1 MKRMNNFKWVIL
13 FVLTLCFS
21 TTMHAQDNVIDE
33 VVWVVGDE
41 AILKS
46 EVEEARLSAL
56 YEGRRID
63 GDPYCVIP
71 EEIAIQKLFL
81 HQAKLDSIEVA
92 DAEVIQRVDYMTN
105 QWIQMLGSREKME
118 EYFFE
123 QQNKTPSQ
131 IRETMRE
138 NAREGLT
145 VQKMQ
150 QKLVGDIKVTPAQV
164 RRYFKDLPADSIP
177 FIPTQVEVQIIT
189 MQPRIPQS
197 EIDDVKERLREYADR
212 VNNGETDFS
221 VLARLYSED
230 RGSAMRGGETDF
242 MGKGIMDPAYAAVAF
257 SLQDPTKV
265 SKIVESEFGYHII
278 QLIEKRGDRVNTRH
292 ILLRTKVSETELIE
306 ATQRLDSIADD
317 IRNNK
322 FTFDDAASVLSH
334 DKDTRNNHG
343 LMVNMNSQ
351 EAMATSRFQMQE
363 LPQDVA
369 KIIDK
374 MNVGE
379 ISNAFTMISE
389 KDGKEVCAIVK
400 LKTRINGH
408 KATISDDYQALKE
421 IVMDQRREEII
432 QKWILEKQRH
442 TYVRINDNWR
452 GNCEFKYPGWIK
464 D

>member
-1 MKRMNNFKWVIL
+1 MINFKWIVL
-13 FVLTLCFS
+13 LVLTLS
-21 TTMHAQDNVIDE
+21 VTATTNAQDNVIDE
-33 VVWVVGDE
+33 VAWVVGDE

-81 HQAKLDSIEVA
+81 HQAKLDSIEVS
-92 DAEVIQRVDYMTN
+92 DPEVIQRVDYMTN

-150 QKLVGDIKVTPAQV
+150 QKLVGDIKVTPSEV
-164 RRYFKDLPADSIP
+164 RRYFKDIPQDSLPY
-177 FIPTQVEVQIIT
+177 IPTQVEVQIIT

-197 EIDDVKERLREYADR
+197 EIDEVKERLRDYTER
-212 VNNGETDFS
+212 VNSGQTDFS

-242 MGKGIMDPAYAAVAF
+242 MGRGIMDPSYAAVAF

-292 ILLRTKVSETELIE
+292 ILLRPKISDVEISE
-306 ATQRLDSIADD
+306 ATLRLDSIAND
-317 IRNNK
+317 IRSSK

-334 DKDTRNNHG
+334 DKETRNNHG
-343 LMVNMNSQ
+343 LMVNTNSQ
-351 EAMATSRFQMQE
+351 DAMATSRFQMQD

-369 KIIDK
+369 KVVDK

-379 ISNAFTMISE
+379 ISNAFTMVNE
-389 KDGKEVCAIVK
+389 KDGKEVVAIVR
-400 LKTRINGH
+400 LKSRINGH
-408 KATISDDYQALKE
+408 KATITDDYQSLKE
-421 IVMDQRREEII
+421 IVMDKRREEII
-432 QKWILEKQRH
+432 HKWIQEKQRH
-442 TYVRINDNWR
+442 TYVRISDNWR
-452 GNCEFKYPGWIK
+452 HNCEFKYPGWMK